1 MCNINVNKYYNNYI
15 KENNLKLYNKLIN
28 RNNIINYENLDNN
41 EDNLIDEDLDINKL
55 IRIKLKKKIQ
65 NSEKLENFENYGHSD
80 KNLVNYENFENY
92 ENFVNSDN
100 YDKNLDKKDIN
111 VYLINLNKLLLK
123 YNIIIEDTLESNI
136 WKLLINNKNL
146 LNNNFKIIYYYNLYK
161 KINKI
166 NKINLLNNNLN
177 NKNLNN
183 LIYLLNDENKFN
195 INIKYNFTFSKYFHE
210 FYLHFFLNFSI
221 LSLPLLPFYTN
232 NTNGSNFSEE
242 NPSTKI
248 SAPKVPNNSTN
259 NIVDS
264 IDVDKKNLDIN
275 VFDKFILKYYFNI
288 NLQINEINENNLE
301 NGINLENSENNL
313 QINENNLNLDNK
325 FEYLICD
332 KTFILI
338 NINKF
343 NIKNYYNININ
354 LLYNDFLL
362 IENYLKYLYIC
373 NFITLHTNRLEEIG
387 LEEVEG
393 ENNGEKEVVEKEVAR
408 KNELDTDGIKYDI
421 INIMKICKE
430 LNINNFLYDIN
441 SFNIL
446 FNYINSSV
454 TVTGPT
460 DTTGNGKGDNSI
472 GTKCTK
478 GKGATVT
485 VGPST
490 VTELNIRKILKNNNY
505 YKLINGNYI
514 EIIDNNKFLFQL
526 LILLYINPNY
536 NLNFILYLIHNN
548 TNSITKGK
556 GANST
561 VTKCT
566 SEENINEIAVVTKT
580 GESSNNSV
588 DVKGIKDTNSPSGKN
603 TKTPSGGFLA
613 VGASTVTDDPV
624 TELNIN
630 ENNIIIY
637 LKIFEK
643 IYNEKYG
650 YFFHYYFNKILSI
663 INNINNIKDNMRN
676 YVKNII
682 NKFKLNFNNIDN
694 NYYNKKTFLLYILQ
708 IFYPSF
714 TVSGTTG
721 KGANSTVTE
730 CTSEKN
736 PTEIAAVIAAPKV
749 ATTKGGSGTN
759 SKDTNKGF
767 KSTAGASTVTEIKL
781 IKNKKLIEIY
791 EYCYKVLLYYLNN
804 LSYNIDDIILLTIN
818 IIIYIFTNTNI
829 IFHYHINLNTN
840 GPNTLTEEN
849 IIAANT
855 STEGN
860 SITKFAANENI
871 YMEKN
876 INEIDV
882 KELCIIIIEKYL
894 MNNMNKKITLYTI
907 YKLMKEYDIKNIEI
921 GEMKYIRNKKME
933 KIIYN
938 NINKLSNYDFRYFVL
953 YLIQNINNNC
963 TRKKLYQLLDLALIY
978 IPSLLKF
985 IIIFILNDFIY
996 SVTVLGHTDS
1006 TTNGIS
1012 LPPNRV
1018 LPKVTKD
1025 IGTVGASTVTDTVTY
1040 KINELVMKLNNILL
1054 YNIKN
1059 NEKDYLSLE
1068 ILYYLLDYINNSVT
1082 VTGTTATNSTEG
1094 ITTSTKDSED
1104 TSLDGPDTVTG
1115 KIKTYKEIMK
1125 KMNLEYLYKCSYYIK
1140 SYTRTIY
1147 IINQIITMNIINFN
1161 LYYNYL
1167 LDINFKYPIQQQS
1180 YQPNEPCQI
1189 GDCHP
1194 CQPGDCQIGSNCH
1207 ESMED
1212 IIEILSLSYLNL
1224 NNDIIYNYLNNFNTY
1239 NLSKWNLQYPNTVSP
1254 VTVSGNTGKG
1264 ANSTAI
1270 ECTDSTIKDIVEI
1283 SKTPLGGFGD
1293 VGPSTVTVEENIK
1306 LLYISIRE
1314 NNINNYINYIQN
1326 LSTFNIINFIK
1337 SYYSV
1342 TVSPVTVTG
1351 PTESTTNYST
1361 IVPVT
1366 TNIIPPKGDNN
1377 ITLNTPYNVNNL
1389 NSPYNTVNTLNNLT
1403 STINTLSTVNN
1414 ITGTVNSC
1422 WTKHRNGH
1430 RNEILNEIINRSKKL
1445 NNNNIK
1451 LIYEIYKEYD
1461 EINSINYI
1469 LRIFNMKIYNNIIYN
1484 ELNDFKSLYKFIYNN
1499 LLHKLKF
1506 SNQFLYFKLFHNF
1519 INQSYLNYYYTLL
1532 DIYSSVTVTGHT
1544 GTNPPPNTTTL
1555 TTGTIGASTVTIGKG
1570 ANSMSMECTMGNTST
1585 IKDIVEIN
1593 KNPLGGIG
1601 SVGAS
1606 TVLEEEIDIKLLLM
1620 KYYCNLDNN
1629 LQYVIINNVL
1639 RLLNCNNNY
1648 KLYYLYS
1655 DYLYQLII
1663 NKLINSQSINLLS
1676 NTSVTVS
1683 SVTGSGT
1690 KDITNSTNSTTK
1702 DITTSKDITV
1712 VGPDTVTEDNIL
1724 NNIQINTILQSIKEN
1739 FNEKEKNEKNK
1750 EKENLNEKKYI
1761 NGIDGIIGINNLYDY
1776 SNLLLHTLNIH
1787 FLTLLYY
1794 SNTSVTVTGPPNSTT
1809 TTTNGANKDTNG
1821 VNKDTNSTK
1830 GSSTK
1835 VTEGAT
1841 GSGPSTVT
1849 DDTVTHKYSIE
1860 NIMIRIIYILIRYSS
1875 EGNIELE
1882 RGIILK
1888 EELVIFLYKRMYIIF
1903 NHFMDKIPII
1913 FYYIV
1918 INQLIG
1924 STVHKLLSNLSIIIL
1939 NKLLYKFTN
1948 IILWYITYFKFSK
1961 NNILNNIFNHIIN
1974 FNNGACSNNNI
1985 FTTNIPSSTNISTS
1999 TISGTIGASTVTKGK
2014 RFNTIEKGVKEKI
2027 NNLIIKYNILYNE
2040 LYKLSLNNCKQN
2052 DEIKYLNNLK
2062 NFFKHLN
2069 TNSTSSNSLSTNS
2082 TYNSTYSRSNSSSSD
2097 VDEGIILPNYEI
2109 LLFNNIYNN
2118 IMKEYIINISN
2129 DIITLKSKQKP
2140 KIITFITCFS
2150 PSVTVS
2156 SSTGKGANITNT
2168 NTLTTTTIRASTVTE
2183 GKGVNKEVNDNILK
2197 NRSYILKNELKGDL
2211 RKDLRSMD
2219 SIKYVN
2225 KLLEYKFQYKLRVF
2239 NVVIISEIIGLIQ
2252 FLPNLITLKTLYN
2265 DIEHNNS
2272 IQNPITNGNIDMKKL
2287 IMLYIKY
2294 VNSKH
2299 YHNSFY
2305 IYNIILQLL
2314 YSPVTPVT
2322 ESDPPDNIHHPNSTI
2337 PPPNISKDIPGKGDN
2352 SMVTECN
2359 KGNSSNMGNMG
2370 IGCEGEG
2377 DVGASTVTNNKY
2389 YNSLMNYIIKKEKE
2403 IEYNK
2408 LYEMS
2413 NKFNLSCSI
2422 WNIFGYIIGLGD
2434 RHTENIL
2441 IDIKNG
2447 DLIHVDYDCLFDKG
2461 LKLLIPEL
2469 VPFRLTPILLH
2480 NLGTA

>member
-15 KENNLKLYNKLIN
+15 KENNIKLYNKLIN
-28 RNNIINYENLDNN
+28 RNLDNCEN
-41 EDNLIDEDLDINKL
+41 NLIDENKLINEDLDINKL
-55 IRIKLKKKIQ
+55 IRIKLKRKLQ

-80 KNLVNYENFENY
+80 KNSVNYENLENSD
-92 ENFVNSDN
+92 NFVNSDN

-123 YNIIIEDTLESNI
+123 YNIIIEETLESNI

-177 NKNLNN
+177 N
-183 LIYLLNDENKFN
+183 LLNDENKFN
-195 INIKYNFTFSKYFHE
+195 INIKYNFTFSKYFHG

-242 NPSTKI
+242 NLSTKI
-248 SAPKVPNNSTN
+248 AAPKVPNNTTN
-259 NIVDS
+259 NMVDS
-264 IDVDKKNLDIN
+264 IDVDKKFLDIN

-288 NLQINEINENNLE
+288 NLQNNEINENNLE
-301 NGINLENSENNL
+301 NGINLENSENS
-313 QINENNLNLDNK
+313 ENKILDNK
-325 FEYLICD
+325 FEYLIYD

-373 NFITLHTNRLEEIG
+373 NFITLHTNRLENNG
-387 LEEVEG
+387 LEEVT
-393 ENNGEKEVVEKEVAR
+393 GEKKVAR

-460 DTTGNGKGDNSI
+460 STNTTGTKNSKDITGKAATGI
-472 GTKCTK
+472 GTKCTTK
-478 GKGATVT
+478 DIGT
-485 VGPST
+485 VGAST

-505 YKLINGNYI
+505 YKIINGNYI

-548 TNSITKGK
+548 STTIKGK
-556 GANST
+556 GANDTFSTPGKGANFT
-561 VTKCT
+561 VTECT
-566 SEENINEIAVVTKT
+566 SEKNPNEIAVVTKT
-580 GESSNNSV
+580 GESTTFSKDTNTV
-588 DVKGIKDTNSPSGKN
+588 DGKGIKGTVGPS
-603 TKTPSGGFLA
+603 T
-613 VGASTVTDDPV
+613 V

-676 YVKNII
+676 YIKNII

-708 IFYPSF
+708 IFYPSV
-714 TVSGTTG
+714 TVSGTT
-721 KGANSTVTE
+721 ARVVPVTKD
-730 CTSEKN
+730 T
-736 PTEIAAVIAAPKV
+736 
-749 ATTKGGSGTN
+749 TTKGGSGTN

-767 KSTAGASTVTEIKL
+767 KSTAGASTVTEINL

-829 IFHYHINLNTN
+829 ILHYHINLNTN
-840 GPNTLTEEN
+840 IKDINTDTITEEN
-849 IIAANT
+849 IIAAPVEKNIVAPV
-855 STEGN
+855 EKNIVAPVEKNIVAPVEKNIVAPVEN
-860 SITKFAANENI
+860 SITKFAGNEKVN
-871 YMEKN
+871 N
-876 INEIDV
+876 IDV

-963 TRKKLYQLLDLALIY
+963 NRKKLYQLLDLALIY

-996 SVTVLGHTDS
+996 SVTVSG
-1006 TTNGIS
+1006 TTGSIT
-1012 LPPNRV
+1012 PPKGAV
-1018 LPKVTKD
+1018 TKVTKD

-1082 VTGTTATNSTEG
+1082 VTGPPDSTTNNIPGKRDNSMVTEC
-1094 ITTSTKDSED
+1094 TTKDTNTEESS
-1104 TSLDGPDTVTG
+1104 TVAVGPDTVTG

-1254 VTVSGNTGKG
+1254 VTVTGPPDSNPPPKG
-1264 ANSTAI
+1264 ANSMGM
-1270 ECTDSTIKDIVEI
+1270 ECINTNSTKDTKE
-1283 SKTPLGGFGD
+1283 TPFGAG
-1293 VGPSTVTVEENIK
+1293 VGASTVTVEENIK

-1342 TVSPVTVTG
+1342 TESG
-1351 PTESTTNYST
+1351 PTESTL
-1361 IVPVT
+1361 IPVT
-1366 TNIIPPKGDNN
+1366 TNITTPKGDNST
-1377 ITLNTPYNVNNL
+1377 ITLNTPYNL
-1389 NSPYNTVNTLNNLT
+1389 NTTLDTLNNLT
-1403 STINTLSTVNN
+1403 TTLNTVNSVNTVNRLDSLNTVNN
-1414 ITGTVNSC
+1414 ID

-1430 RNEILNEIINRSKKL
+1430 CNGILNEIINRSKKL

-1484 ELNDFKSLYKFIYNN
+1484 ELNDYKSLYKFIYNN
-1499 LLHKLKF
+1499 LLHKLQF

-1519 INQSYLNYYYTLL
+1519 INQSYLNYYYILL
-1532 DIYSSVTVTGHT
+1532 DIYSVTGSSVTVLGPTD
-1544 GTNPPPNTTTL
+1544 NIPPPKGADTKVNTNTMSTVG
-1555 TTGTIGASTVTIGKG
+1555 TGVEGTDAVGESTVT
-1570 ANSMSMECTMGNTST
+1570 
-1585 IKDIVEIN
+1585 D
-1593 KNPLGGIG
+1593 
-1601 SVGAS
+1601 

-1663 NKLINSQSINLLS
+1663 NKLINSQSINLIS
-1676 NTSVTVS
+1676 NTMSGS
-1683 SVTGSGT
+1683 STTNITNT
-1690 KDITNSTNSTTK
+1690 KDITNTTNSTTK
-1702 DITTSKDITV
+1702 DTNTTEGNTKCTMGTGAV
-1712 VGPDTVTEDNIL
+1712 VPSTVTEDNIL

-1794 SNTSVTVTGPPNSTT
+1794 SNTVTGTTVTNST
-1809 TTTNGANKDTNG
+1809 GISSNG
-1821 VNKDTNSTK
+1821 VNKDTN
-1830 GSSTK
+1830 TK
-1835 VTEGAT
+1835 VTEGVS

-1974 FNNGACSNNNI
+1974 FNNGACSNNTI
-1985 FTTNIPSSTNISTS
+1985 LTTNIPSSTNISTS

-2069 TNSTSSNSLSTNS
+2069 TNSTNSNSLSTNS

-2168 NTLTTTTIRASTVTE
+2168 NTLTTTTIGASTVTK
-2183 GKGVNKEVNDNILK
+2183 GKGTNKEVSDNILK

-2314 YSPVTPVT
+2314 YSPITPVT

-2337 PPPNISKDIPGKGDN
+2337 PPPNSTTIGKGAN
-2352 SMVTECN
+2352 SKVMECI

-2370 IGCEGEG
+2370 IGSEG
-2377 DVGASTVTNNKY
+2377 DGNVGASTVTNNKY

-2480 NLGTA
+2480 NLGIHNGACTHH